1 MASEIKV
8 DTIVNAGGDNDTGID
23 LATND
28 QILLKVANATK
39 LTMNSTGQTTIVGEG
54 GTNTTSV
61 QQGLTKV
68 WAGSVSDSASAV
80 DSFGISSIAD
90 AGTGVNTIN
99 FATAFAN
106 GGHSANATTG
116 NSGSSQPDRV
126 VFCSDMG
133 TGSLKMKTMIANDG
147 GASSIEQQLQI
158 CGDLA

>member
-1 MASEIKV
+1 MSNILVQNIKH
-8 DTIVNAGGDNDTGID
+8 
-23 LATND
+23 TN
-28 QILLKVANATK
+28 
-39 LTMNSTGQTTIVGEG
+39 
-54 GTNTTSV
+54 NTTSMTV
-61 QQGLTKV
+61 DSSGQVTIRGEGSATTTNLQQGLTKV

>member
-1 MASEIKV
+1 MSNLLVQNIKH
-8 DTIVNAGGDNDTGID
+8 
-23 LATND
+23 TN
-28 QILLKVANATK
+28 
-39 LTMNSTGQTTIVGEG
+39 
-54 GTNTTSV
+54 NTTSMTV
-61 QQGLTKV
+61 DSSGQVTIRGEGSATTTNLQQGLTKV

>member
-1 MASEIKV
+1 
-8 DTIVNAGGDNDTGID
+8 
-23 LATND
+23 
-28 QILLKVANATK
+28 
-39 LTMNSTGQTTIVGEG
+39 
-54 GTNTTSV
+54 
-61 QQGLTKV
+61 LTKV
-68 WAGSVSDSASAV
+68 WAGSVGDSASAV

-116 NSGSSQPDRV
+116 NSASSQPDRV

-147 GASSIEQQLQI
+147 GVSSIEQQLQI